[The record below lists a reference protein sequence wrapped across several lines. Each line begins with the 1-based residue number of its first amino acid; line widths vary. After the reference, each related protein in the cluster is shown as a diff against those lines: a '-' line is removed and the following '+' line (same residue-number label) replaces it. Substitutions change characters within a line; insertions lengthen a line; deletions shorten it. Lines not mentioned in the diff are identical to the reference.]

1 MAKKEIKKAVKKA
14 AKPAPKK
21 AAKPAPKKA
30 AKPAVK
36 KVVKPAAKKPAAPAK
51 KAKPEKVKPLKKETV
66 KPAKKQTPKPQ
77 PKEKVKDTV
86 KAKTQSKAKEKP
98 KEKEIAKSKSTPKGK
113 PAKEEK
119 NKKAAEQDDEDE
131 IGIPEDMMLESADIP
146 EPAEIAAPK
155 LSNKE
160 KQKLKQL
167 QAKAL
172 AKVRAA
178 QRAKEHAEMLA
189 AAALSLKP
197 VAKSKS
203 GRVSYTCE
211 YVIKSSPTILFEF
224 VTTPSGLVQWFA
236 DRADINGEEITFN
249 WKGSE
254 ETAAILEWVE
264 DERVRYRWEWHED
277 DEFFQFRIYKNE
289 VTMDTVLEVTDFA
302 EEKEVNDQRRLWD
315 SQIKLLMKAIGS

>member
-21 AAKPAPKKA
+21 ATKPAAKKA
-30 AKPAVK
+30 AKTAVK
-36 KVVKPAAKKPAAPAK
+36 KVEKPAAKKPAAPAK
-51 KAKPEKVKPLKKETV
+51 KAQPVKPVKKEKET
-66 KPAKKQTPKPQ
+66 KKQTTKNQ
-77 PKEKVKDTV
+77 PKEKVKETI
-86 KAKTQSKAKEKP
+86 KAKTLSKAKEKP
-98 KEKEIAKSKSTPKGK
+98 KEKEIAKPTATKKGK

-119 NKKAAEQDDEDE
+119 KKKGADNDDEEE
-131 IGIPEDMMLESADIP
+131 IALPEDMMLESADIP
-146 EPAEIAAPK
+146 EPDMPAPK

-189 AAALSLKP
+189 AAAASLKP
-197 VAKSKS
+197 VARSKS

-254 ETAAILEWVE
+254 ESAAILEWVE

-277 DEFFQFRIYKNE
+277 DEFFQFRIYKNDI
-289 VTMDTVLEVTDFA
+289 TMDTVLEVTDFA

-315 SQIKLLMKAIGS
+315 SQIKSLMKAIGS